1 MSAEALQAD
10 LSSKEFYC
18 IALYSKKKHSSD
30 TQRMWQYGPLW
41 PASTKIETSHFNS
54 DGRRESHAI
63 AYLLLVTDVC
73 QLIIIWG
80 EVQLFLCMQVNTII
94 LCFITYGYSCAHI
107 WLLLCQ
113 HYVTLTQ
120 LLYATCSVVYRVLI
134 AHAKIFPYMVMKRNL
149 SLISSIKTHSIA
161 FSPSLLST

>member
-1 MSAEALQAD
+1 MGHFGL
-10 LSSKEFYC
+10 
-18 IALYSKKKHSSD
+18 HR
-30 TQRMWQYGPLW
+30 QRLKL
-41 PASTKIETSHFNS
+41 THFNS
-54 DGRRESHAI
+54 GGRRESHAI
-63 AYLLLVTDVC
+63 EYLLHVTDIC

-94 LCFITYGYSCAHI
+94 LCFIMYGYSCAHI

-120 LLYATCSVVYRVLI
+120 LLFVTCSVVYRVLI
-134 AHAKIFPYMVMKRNL
+134 AHAKIFCYMVTKRNL

-161 FSPSLLST
+161 FSPSLLLTQLLIFLLGGLCNDPARPSWWPILHWLLSVFCM